1 MRRFRASADE
11 EAWRNPSVTPVR
23 FEGAAK
29 PRTGRPPVGAEGAA
43 PSLEAG
49 LLTLRRIL
57 DLCADPKRHAQR
69 LARRMIEADLPL
81 IAAEVKA
88 FAAQA

>member
-1 MRRFRASADE
+1 
-11 EAWRNPSVTPVR
+11 
-23 FEGAAK
+23 
-29 PRTGRPPVGAEGAA
+29 
-43 PSLEAG
+43 
-49 LLTLRRIL
+49 L